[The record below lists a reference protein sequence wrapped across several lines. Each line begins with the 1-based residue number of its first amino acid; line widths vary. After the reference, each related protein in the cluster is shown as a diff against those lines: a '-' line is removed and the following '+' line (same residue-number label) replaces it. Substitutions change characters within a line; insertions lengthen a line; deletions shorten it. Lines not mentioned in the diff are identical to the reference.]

1 MIATPFGP
9 RFAPQPTPRPGMNRE
24 KFARS
29 PLVVI
34 WEVTRAC
41 DLACVHC
48 RAMAIPA
55 REAGELT
62 TDEGRA
68 LIRQVREF
76 GRPLFVLTGGDPL
89 KRNDIH
95 DLIAAA
101 KQVGLPTHLSPSG
114 TPLLTHAALL
124 RARDSGLDGISISLD
139 GSNERIHD
147 TFRGVDGSFQWSLD
161 GAAAATGLGLRL
173 QINTTL
179 TRHNLSDLEAIAD
192 LVGSLEADR
201 WTVFLLIPTGRA
213 VAEQQ
218 ITAAEAEDAFR
229 WLYRFSCRAP
239 FRIKTTEAPHYRR
252 IALQMREA
260 EGATPADATGPAPAG
275 GTAAAGG
282 IATGGAEPWM
292 DAGGSPGPETGADD
306 APVRQFVMTGS
317 GGGRFVPG
325 MHDGSGFVFINSR
338 GDIHPS
344 GFLPL
349 SAGNVRT
356 DSLVKTYREHPMFV
370 ALRDPDRLGGRC
382 GRCEFRTV
390 CGGSRARAHA
400 VSGDYL
406 AEDPACAYEPRGDG
420 GLLRV

>member
-1 MIATPFGP
+1 MS
-9 RFAPQPTPRPGMNRE
+9 RD
-24 KFARS
+24 KFAQS

-48 RAMAIPA
+48 RAMAIPN
-55 REAGELT
+55 RESGEMT

-101 KQVGLPTHLSPSG
+101 KDVGLPTHLSPSG

-124 RARDSGLDGISISLD
+124 RARDAGLDGISISLD

-147 TFRGVDGSFQWSLD
+147 EFRGVEGSFQWSLE

-179 TRHNLSDLEAIAD
+179 TRHNLNDLEAIAD
-192 LVGSLEADR
+192 LVGALEADR

-213 VAEQQ
+213 VAGQQ

-229 WLYRFSCRAP
+229 WLYRLSCGAP

-260 EGATPADATGPAPAG
+260 EGTAP
-275 GTAAAGG
+275 T
-282 IATGGAEPWM
+282 
-292 DAGGSPGPETGADD
+292 
-306 APVRQFVMTGS
+306 TGS

-325 MHDGSGFVFINSR
+325 MNDGSGFVFISSR

-349 SAGNVRT
+349 PAGNVRV
-356 DSLVKTYREHPMFV
+356 DSLLKTYREHPMFV

-382 GRCEFRTV
+382 GRCEFRSV
-390 CGGSRARAHA
+390 CGGSRARAYA
-400 VSGDYL
+400 MTGDYL
-406 AEDPACAYEPRGDG
+406 SEDPACAYEPREEG
-420 GLLRV
+420 RS